1 MALLLYGLLSS
12 LLKALEYCF
21 IGTCNSVTVGSKYV
35 NMADINLKLLPRS
48 DDSLVELVELFF
60 FAYRDFTADPDHI
73 LAKIGFGRAHHRV
86 LHFVGRN
93 PGMTVAELLDILKI
107 TKQSLGRVLRELIEK
122 GYVIQEEGSHDRR
135 QRLLYLTGRG
145 DGLHQELLAPQL
157 TRFDRA
163 LARSPSSEKTFR
175 DMLLHMIDSEGRE
188 QLRTIQA
195 RARKRTRGDR

>member
-1 MALLLYGLLSS
+1 
-12 LLKALEYCF
+12 
-21 IGTCNSVTVGSKYV
+21 
-35 NMADINLKLLPRS
+35 MADINLKLLPRT

-122 GYVIQEEGSHDRR
+122 GYVVQEEGSHDRR
-135 QRLLYLTGRG
+135 QRLLHLTGRG

-163 LARSPSSEKTFR
+163 LARSPSGEKAFR

-195 RARKRTRGDR
+195 RTRKRIRGNR

>member
-1 MALLLYGLLSS
+1 
-12 LLKALEYCF
+12 
-21 IGTCNSVTVGSKYV
+21 
-35 NMADINLKLLPRS
+35 MADINLKLVLPT
-48 DDSLVELVELFF
+48 DESLVELVELFF

-122 GYVIQEEGSHDRR
+122 GYVLQEEGSHDRR

-145 DGLHQELLAPQL
+145 DGLHQELIAPQL
-157 TRFDRA
+157 ARFDRA
-163 LARSPSSEKTFR
+163 LARSLGNDKAFR
-175 DMLLHMIDSEGRE
+175 DMLLQMIDGEGRE

-195 RARKRTRGDR
+195 RARRRARRDR

>member
-1 MALLLYGLLSS
+1 
-12 LLKALEYCF
+12 
-21 IGTCNSVTVGSKYV
+21 
-35 NMADINLKLLPRS
+35 MADINIKLLPRT
-48 DDSLVELVELFF
+48 DESLVELVELFF

-73 LAKIGFGRAHHRV
+73 LTKIGFGRAHHRV

-93 PGMTVAELLDILKI
+93 PAMTVAELLDILKI

-122 GYVIQEEGSHDRR
+122 GYIVQEEGSLDRR

-145 DGLHQELLAPQL
+145 DDLHQELIAPQL

-163 LARSPSSEKTFR
+163 LSRSPSSEKAFR
-175 DMLLHMIDSEGRE
+175 DMLLHMIDGEGRE

-195 RARKRTRGDR
+195 RARKRVKRER